1 MVSQQIRIL
10 DYLNVNLDWEKFKF
24 ICSRLLSIINMLEY
38 KTENDLSQQIQI
50 LFSNNQQSHKIQK
63 TTSINI
69 LHLKTQ
75 AELNSQ
81 LQIK

>member
-1 MVSQQIRIL
+1 
-10 DYLNVNLDWEKFKF
+10 
-24 ICSRLLSIINMLEY
+24 MLEY

-50 LFSNNQQSHKIQK
+50 LFSNNQQSHQIQK
-63 TTSINI
+63 TTSLNI

-75 AELNSQ
+75 AELNSE